1 MKKKKELT
9 PSGNDSLKDVVR
21 GGIYATEEAL
31 FDYCQVTRDR
41 LAKFSAVTKHVE
53 DSLFD
58 GDALVKWIDTLP
70 TTAQKFSVYKILT
83 EMMQENVDFL
93 QKMHVLIA
101 DQSKFEHLK
110 KFLLETG
117 VNVQSSEEGLEI
129 DNEKV
134 TNVISIF
141 KSELKRRM
149 ENKLRAKNG

>member
-1 MKKKKELT
+1 MRKKKELVII
-9 PSGNDSLKDVVR
+9 NDSLKEVVR
-21 GGIYATEEAL
+21 SGVYATEEAL

-58 GDALVKWIDTLP
+58 GDALIKWIDTLP

-110 KFLLETG
+110 KFLLENGSETVKKDVELDMDKDDVTG
-117 VNVQSSEEGLEI
+117 
-129 DNEKV
+129 
-134 TNVISIF
+134 VISIF
-141 KSELKRRM
+141 KNELKRRM
-149 ENKLRAKNG
+149 ENKLRVKNG